1 MRTPSISLKS
11 ILPIFLA
18 ALLIFGCNASRTTK
32 GGLIGAGAGG
42 AVGGVIG
49 AVTGNTAAGAIIGAT
64 VGGATGAVIGRY
76 MDKQAK
82 EIEQEVPNAKVERV
96 GEGIRVT
103 LPEGILFGFNSDQLS
118 AQADNSVQDMA
129 RILKKYNDT
138 DIVIEGHTDN
148 KGAEQYNQKLSE
160 RRAKAVASR
169 LKELG
174 VGNNRLDTKGYG
186 LAQPVAANDT
196 DAGRAQNRRVEVAI
210 FANDQLKEKAKQG
223 DIKVD

>member
-1 MRTPSISLKS
+1 MRTTTISLKS

-18 ALLIFGCNASRTTK
+18 ALLIFGCNSSRTTK

-64 VGGATGAVIGRY
+64 VGGAAGAVIGRY

-103 LPEGILFGFNSDQLS
+103 LPEGILFAFNSDKLS
-118 AQADNSVQDMA
+118 PQADNSVQDMA

-160 RRAKAVASR
+160 RRAKAVADR

-174 VGNNRLDTKGYG
+174 VGNNRVDTKGYG
-186 LAQPVAANDT
+186 FAQPVAANDT

-223 DIKVD
+223 DIKVE